1 MLVIIKIIKG
11 IKKSNILRLKNL
23 NIEKGKEV
31 KVKIYLMLIQ
41 KMMMKVI
48 KMRKKIKLKVQ

>member
-31 KVKIYLMLIQ
+31 KVKIYLMLI
-41 KMMMKVI
+41 
-48 KMRKKIKLKVQ
+48 